1 MSLAEVK
8 AVVADVAEQ
17 TRTAAEL
24 VRRAGDGVAEAVRIL
39 ADLSRQHSESLVP
52 STLTRAADELDRCH
66 DHVAGALQAVGDLDA
81 RL

>member
-8 AVVADVAEQ
+8 AVVADVADV

-24 VRRAGDGVAEAVRIL
+24 VRRAGDDVAEAVRVL
-39 ADLSRQHSESLVP
+39 VELSRQHPESLVP
-52 STLTRAADELDRCH
+52 DALSRAADELDRCH
-66 DHVAGALQAVGDLDA
+66 GHVAAALLAVDDLDA

>member
-8 AVVADVAEQ
+8 AVVADVADQ

-24 VRRAGDGVAEAVRIL
+24 VRRARDGVAESVRIL
-39 ADLSRQHSESLVP
+39 TDLSRQHPESLVP
-52 STLTRAADELDRCH
+52 VVLSRAVDELDRCH

>member
-1 MSLAEVK
+1 VSLAEVK
-8 AVVADVAEQ
+8 AVVADVADQ

-24 VRRAGDGVAEAVRIL
+24 VRRARDGVAESVRIL
-39 ADLSRQHSESLVP
+39 TDLSRQHPESLVP
-52 STLTRAADELDRCH
+52 VVLSRAVDELDRCH